1 VRASPKLPIPGVE
14 ARLLDHDGHLTLLQ
28 NRVREVHAWL
38 TGRLWHDM
46 DGGCA
51 ACHAHGVRRALGVL
65 GPGLPFLA
73 FLAVLYGGQWLL
85 GIRIPPHQSTSA
97 EIAFGAVLLVAF
109 VAGSVFHELGHAAAV
124 RVAGERVLGIQ
135 IGGKVASVTFRL
147 GQVPVSVGI
156 GLLGGGSVTYHSYR
170 VSAPRRALVIAAG
183 PAANVLAALCCLALP
198 VPRWEASYLALAV
211 LASAVS
217 DLAPARTGNVHTSD
231 GFKLLRFAAERRAA
245 AEVRALLADPDW
257 PDHADAHVILIDG
270 FRLDVPEAEDC
281 LHELSHQP
289 DVLLRVFRKPWPLPD
304 RPEPDVT
311 HLVHVLSWKVLA
323 FGNPSADAADLAAS
337 RLEWVLDHLDK
348 EHPDQRTPPH
358 EVRYAIGLA
367 RLRQQRPQE
376 VQALCADALAADLDT
391 DDRATVLAMVAM
403 ARHALLLSGRPQLDQ
418 AIALDPDAVLVSEA
432 VRLLDGGWDS
442 ALAAYDQRVRPRG
455 Q

>member
-1 VRASPKLPIPGVE
+1 
-14 ARLLDHDGHLTLLQ
+14 
-28 NRVREVHAWL
+28 
-38 TGRLWHDM
+38 M

-73 FLAVLYGGQWLL
+73 FLAVLYGGRWLL
-85 GIRIPPHQSTSA
+85 GIQIPQHQSTSA
-97 EIAFGAVLLVAF
+97 GIAFAAVFLAAF
-109 VAGSVFHELGHAAAV
+109 LAGTVFHELGHAAAV
-124 RVAGERVLGIQ
+124 RLVGERVLGIRL
-135 IGGKVASVTFRL
+135 GDRGASVTFHL

-156 GLLGGGSVTYHSYR
+156 GLLGGGGSVTYQSYR
-170 VSAPRRALVIAAG
+170 VSAPRRALVVAAG

-198 VPRWEASYLALAV
+198 FPRWEASYLALAV
-211 LASAVS
+211 LASAVA
-217 DLAPARTGNVHTSD
+217 DLAPARTGSGHTSD
-231 GFKLLRFAAERRAA
+231 GFKLLRIPAERRAA

-257 PDHADAHVILIDG
+257 PDRADAHTILIDG

-281 LHELSHQP
+281 LRELSHQP
-289 DVLLRVFRKPWPLPD
+289 DALLRMFMKPWPLPD

-323 FGNPSADAADLAAS
+323 FSNPPADAADLAAS

-348 EHPDQRTPPH
+348 EDPDPRTPPH

-367 RLRQQRPQE
+367 RLRQQRPE
-376 VQALCADALAADLDT
+376 DVQALCADALAADLDT
-391 DDRATVLAMVAM
+391 DDRATVLALVAM

-418 AIALDPDAVLVSEA
+418 AIALDPDAALVSEA

-442 ALAAYDQRVRPRG
+442 ALAAHDQRVRRAALDD
-455 Q
+455 

>member
-1 VRASPKLPIPGVE
+1 
-14 ARLLDHDGHLTLLQ
+14 
-28 NRVREVHAWL
+28 
-38 TGRLWHDM
+38 M
-46 DGGCA
+46 DGGCG

-73 FLAVLYGGQWLL
+73 FLAVLDGGQWLL
-85 GIRIPPHQSTSA
+85 GIKTPAHQSTSA
-97 EIAFGAVLLVAF
+97 EIAFSAVLLAAF
-109 VAGSVFHELGHAAAV
+109 LAGTVFHELGHAAAV
-124 RVAGERVLGIQ
+124 RLVGERVLSIQ
-135 IGGKVASVTFRL
+135 IGSKFASITFHL

-156 GLLGGGSVTYHSYR
+156 GLLGGGGSVAYQSYR
-170 VSAPRRALVIAAG
+170 VSAPRRALVVAAG

-198 VPRWEASYLALAV
+198 FPRWEASYLALAV

-217 DLAPARTGNVHTSD
+217 DLAPARTGDGDTSD
-231 GFKLLRFAAERRAA
+231 GFKLLRLPAERRAA
-245 AEVRALLADPDW
+245 ARVRALLADPDW
-257 PDHADAHVILIDG
+257 PGHADAPAILIDG

-281 LHELSHQP
+281 LRELSHQP
-289 DVLLRVFRKPWPLPD
+289 DVLLRVYMKPWPLPD

-348 EHPDQRTPPH
+348 EHPDPRTPRH
-358 EVRYAIGLA
+358 EVQYAIGLA

-376 VQALCADALAADLDT
+376 VQALCAGALAADLDT
-391 DDRATVLAMVAM
+391 DDRATVLALVAM
-403 ARHALLLSGRPQLDQ
+403 ARHALLVSGRPQLDQ

-442 ALAAYDQRVRPRG
+442 ALAAYDQQVRRATPRR
-455 Q
+455 